1 MDKLVVTG
9 GKTLEGTVAVSG
21 AKNAVLPLLAATL
34 LTDEPCG
41 IERVPDLRDVNTMIR
56 MMETL
61 GVAVERRADGSIE
74 TRPEAGPGAGDTTV
88 APYELVKTMRAS
100 ITVLGPLLAKR
111 GEARVSFPGGCV
123 FGPRPIDLHLQ
134 GLRALGAEIDVEAG
148 YIEARGKLRG
158 AEMYLGGPCGSTVTG
173 TANVLMAAVLAEG
186 RTVID
191 GAACEPEVTDLARF
205 LVKMGASIE
214 GIGSPRLTIEGV
226 RELHGASHRV
236 IGDRIE
242 AGTFLVAGPLTGGD
256 VTVTGVEPRRL
267 RSVLEKM
274 REIGIEIIEGDDFVR
289 ARSTGV
295 LKSTEIVTLPFPGFP
310 TDLQAQFMTLL
321 SIADGI
327 SIVTEKIYP
336 ERFMHVAELHRMRA
350 KIRKEGPNAI
360 VIGTDRL
367 SGAPVMASD
376 LRASAAL
383 VLAGL
388 VADGVTEIRRVYH
401 IDRGYERIEEK
412 LQGLGAT
419 VVRAKDSDG
428 P

>member
-1 MDKLVVTG
+1 LDKLVVSG
-9 GKTLEGTVAVSG
+9 GRPLSGTVAVSG

-34 LTDEPCG
+34 LTDEPCT
-41 IERVPDLRDVNTMIR
+41 IERVPALRDVNTMIR

-61 GVAVERRADGSIE
+61 GVAVERRADGSLE
-74 TRPEAGPGAGDTTV
+74 TRCVANEATV

-123 FGPRPIDLHLQ
+123 FGPRPVDLHLR
-134 GLRALGAEIDVEAG
+134 GLRALGAGIDIESG
-148 YIEARGKLRG
+148 YIVARGSRLRG
-158 AEMYLGGPCGSTVTG
+158 AEMYLGGPFGSTVTG

-191 GAACEPEVTDLARF
+191 GAACEPEVADLARF
-205 LVKMGASIE
+205 LSAMGARIE
-214 GIGSPRLTIEGV
+214 GIDSPRLTIDGV
-226 RELHGASHRV
+226 PGLHGATHRV

-242 AGTFLVAGPLTGGD
+242 AGTFLVAGAITGGD
-256 VTVTGVEPRRL
+256 VTVEGIEPRRL
-267 RSVLEKM
+267 RAVLETM
-274 REIGIEIIEGDDFVR
+274 REIGIEITEGEDFIR
-289 ARSTGV
+289 ARSTGTLRNTDV
-295 LKSTEIVTLPFPGFP
+295 VTLPYPGFP
-310 TDLQAQFMTLL
+310 TDLQAQFMALL
-321 SIADGI
+321 ALADGV
-327 SIVTEKIYP
+327 SVVTEKIYP
-336 ERFMHVAELHRMRA
+336 ERFMHVAELMRMRA
-350 KIRKEGPNAI
+350 KIRKEGPSAI

-388 VADGVTEIRRVYH
+388 VADGVTEVHRVYH

-412 LQGLGAT
+412 LRGLGAEIE
-419 VVRAKDSDG
+419 RAVDDAA

>member
-1 MDKLVVTG
+1 LDKFVVSG
-9 GKTLEGTVAVSG
+9 GRPLTGTVAVSG
-21 AKNAVLPLLAATL
+21 AKNAVLPLLAATI
-34 LTDEPCG
+34 LTDDPCT
-41 IERVPDLRDVNTMIR
+41 IERVPALRDVNTMVR

-61 GVAVERRADGSIE
+61 GIAVERRADGCLE
-74 TRPEAGPGAGDTTV
+74 TRCDSNTATV

-111 GEARVSFPGGCV
+111 GEAKVSFPGGCV
-123 FGPRPIDLHLQ
+123 FGPRPVDLHIR
-134 GLRALGAEIDVEAG
+134 GLRALGAEIDVESG
-148 YIEARGKLRG
+148 YIIARAKKLRG
-158 AEMYLGGPCGSTVTG
+158 AEMYLGGPYGSTVTG

-186 RTVID
+186 RSVIE

-205 LVKMGASIE
+205 LTSMGARIE
-214 GIGSPRLTIEGV
+214 GVGSPRLTVHGV
-226 RELHGASHRV
+226 PELHGASHRV

-256 VTVTGVEPRRL
+256 VTVEGIEPGRLRAVLEILRDIGVE
-267 RSVLEKM
+267 VT
-274 REIGIEIIEGDDFVR
+274 EGENFIR
-289 ARSTGV
+289 AKSTGT
-295 LKSTEIVTLPFPGFP
+295 LRNTEIVTLPYPGFP
-310 TDLQAQFMTLL
+310 TDLQAQFMAMLTL
-321 SIADGI
+321 ADGV

-336 ERFMHVAELHRMRA
+336 ERFMHVSELMRMRA

-412 LQGLGAT
+412 LTALGAEISRE
-419 VVRAKDSDG
+419 VDSDA

>member
-1 MDKLVVTG
+1 VDKLVVCG
-9 GKTLEGTVAVSG
+9 GKPLTGTVAVSG

-34 LTDEPCG
+34 LTDEPCV
-41 IERVPDLRDVNTMIR
+41 IERVPNLRDVNTMIR

-61 GVAVERRADGSIE
+61 GVGVERRADGALE
-74 TRPEAGPGAGDTTV
+74 TRSEADAATT

-111 GEARVSFPGGCV
+111 KRARVSFPGGCV
-123 FGPRPIDLHLQ
+123 FGPRPVDLHIK
-134 GLRALGAEIDVEAG
+134 GLRALGAEIEIEEG
-148 YIEARGKLRG
+148 YIVASAEKLRG
-158 AEMYLGGPCGSTVTG
+158 AEMYLGGPFGSTVTG

-186 RTVID
+186 RTVIE
-191 GAACEPEVTDLARF
+191 GAACEPEVADLARF
-205 LVKMGASIE
+205 LTAMGARIE
-214 GIGSPRLTIEGV
+214 GIGSPRLTILGV
-226 RELHGASHRV
+226 PELHGARHTV

-256 VTVTGVEPRRL
+256 VTVTGIGPSCL
-267 RSVLEKM
+267 RAVLEKL
-274 REIGIEIIEGDDFVR
+274 REIGIEVTEGKDWIR
-289 ARSTGV
+289 ARSTGA
-295 LKSTEIVTLPFPGFP
+295 LRNTEVVTLPYPGFP
-310 TDLQAQFMTLL
+310 TDLQAQFMALL
-321 SIADGI
+321 SLGDGV
-327 SIVTEKIYP
+327 SVVTEKIYP
-336 ERFMHVAELHRMRA
+336 DRFMHVAELMRMRA

-388 VADGVTEIRRVYH
+388 VAEGKTEVRRVYH

-412 LQGLGAT
+412 LSSLGADISRE
-419 VVRAKDSDG
+419 VDEAA

>member
-1 MDKLVVTG
+1 LDKLVVRG
-9 GKTLEGTVAVSG
+9 GKPLTGTVAVSG

-34 LTDEPCG
+34 LTDEPCT
-41 IERVPDLRDVNTMIR
+41 IERIPNLRDVNTMIR

-61 GVAVERRADGSIE
+61 GVGVERRADGALT
-74 TRPEAGPGAGDTTV
+74 TRSDLSDATT

-111 GEARVSFPGGCV
+111 KRAKVSFPGGCV
-123 FGPRPIDLHLQ
+123 FGPRPVDLHIK
-134 GLRALGAEIDVEAG
+134 GLRALGAEIDIEEG
-148 YIEARGKLRG
+148 YIVASAERLTG
-158 AEMYLGGPCGSTVTG
+158 AEMFLGGPFGSTVTG

-186 RTVID
+186 KTVIE

-205 LVKMGASIE
+205 LTAMGARIE
-214 GIGSPRLTIEGV
+214 GIGSPRLTIHGV
-226 RELHGASHRV
+226 PELTGATHSV

-256 VTVTGVEPRRL
+256 VTVTGIRPGRM
-267 RSVLEKM
+267 RSVIEKLG
-274 REIGIEIIEGDDFVR
+274 EIGIDVTEGSDWIR
-289 ARSTGV
+289 ARSTGT
-295 LKSTEIVTLPFPGFP
+295 LRNTEVVTLPYPGFP
-310 TDLQAQFMTLL
+310 TDLQAQFMALL
-321 SIADGI
+321 SLADGV
-327 SIVTEKIYP
+327 SVVTEKIYP
-336 ERFMHVAELHRMRA
+336 ERFMHVAELMRMRA

-388 VADGVTEIRRVYH
+388 VAEGTTEVRRVYH

-412 LQGLGAT
+412 LSALGADIRRE
-419 VVRAKDSDG
+419 VDEAA